1 MVALMSKYKEY
12 VEVVPI
18 DYTYSFGNQ
27 KRARTNHNK
36 VQEYL
41 FVGFN
46 GEDVWQ
52 KK

>member
-1 MVALMSKYKEY
+1 MLM
-12 VEVVPI
+12 
-18 DYTYSFGNQ
+18 
-27 KRARTNHNK
+27 TNRNK

-52 KK
+52 KAKTTIKKNNSKMHGSARRY